1 MKLLQL
7 GHNKNILKIV
17 LLSGSK
23 CFVVLDGYYIK
34 NMCIIQGTYP
44 GVIYIKNKREN
55 ADALTFPT
63 TIFEYRIPS
72 LSKRIRTINV
82 NIDYSHPNTKCV

>member
-1 MKLLQL
+1 M
-7 GHNKNILKIV
+7 
-17 LLSGSK
+17 SGSK

-34 NMCIIQGTYP
+34 NMYIIQGTYP

-82 NIDYSHPNTKCV
+82 NKNLNKGYMIIDYSHPNTKCVW